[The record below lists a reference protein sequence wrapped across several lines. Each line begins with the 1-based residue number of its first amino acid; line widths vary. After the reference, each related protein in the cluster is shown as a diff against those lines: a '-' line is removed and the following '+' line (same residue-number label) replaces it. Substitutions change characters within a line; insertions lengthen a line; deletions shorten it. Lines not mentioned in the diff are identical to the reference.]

1 MTKKKQQHKNAG
13 RRQRNQ
19 GRQDMIYAL
28 YADEK
33 GEIFDAPGIGAV
45 GRFGDEI
52 RPLKPEDLI
61 PLPDSADLMYLPDR
75 QALGVDGDGNILPL
89 TGLAVSAI
97 LPAGYTRT
105 LLPGFQLQEAE
116 RLPLYG
122 YTAVAVYKDQLY
134 AAAIYTD
141 ENHKWDPENYNTPD
155 LKKLVKRVKKDLPDN
170 PLVEHLANCSLEW
183 HCCTA
188 ENLFYRRWECGIPTS
203 PACNANCFGCIS
215 LQPAECCPS
224 PQERIRFKPTPEQI
238 AQLGIYHLQTA
249 PEGIISFGQGC
260 EGEPSLAAANISQ
273 GIRLIR
279 QQTSRGQININTNAG
294 YTEGIRQI
302 VDAGL
307 DTMRVSII
315 SALPASYD
323 AYYRSSY
330 KLDDVK
336 ESIRYALEHGI
347 YVSLNMLY
355 FPGFND
361 RAEEFAGWQEFFRQL
376 PVQMIQVRN
385 LNIDPDAF
393 LEIMPQA
400 KGEILGTKA
409 FLQRLHEEFPAMVIG
424 SFSHYVEE

>member
-1 MTKKKQQHKNAG
+1 MTKKQKNSKAG
-13 RRQRNQ
+13 KKHTKNQ
-19 GRQDMIYAL
+19 QDMIYAL
-28 YADEK
+28 YADEN

-52 RPLKPEDLI
+52 RPLTPEDLI

-75 QALGVDGDGNILPL
+75 QALGVDEEGNILPL
-89 TGLAVSAI
+89 TGQAVSAI

-105 LLPGFQLQEAE
+105 LLPGFQLMEEASQ
-116 RLPLYG
+116 LPLYG
-122 YTAVAVYKDQLY
+122 YTAVAVYQDQLY

-155 LKKLVKRVKKDLPDN
+155 LKKLVKRVKKDLPNN

-203 PACNANCFGCIS
+203 PVCNANCFGCIS

-224 PQERIRFKPTPEQI
+224 PQERIKFRPTPEQI
-238 AQLGIYHLQTA
+238 AEIGLYHLQTA

-260 EGEPSLAAANISQ
+260 EGEPSLAAVNISQ

-279 QQTSRGQININTNAG
+279 QQTDKGQININTNAG

-315 SALPASYD
+315 SALPESYA

-330 KLDDVK
+330 QLENVK
-336 ESIRYALEHGI
+336 ESIRYALDKGI

-361 RAEEFAGWQEFFRQL
+361 RAEELAGWLEFFREL

-393 LEIMPQA
+393 LEIMPEVQ
-400 KGEILGTKA
+400 GEILGTKA
-409 FLQRLHEEFPAMVIG
+409 FLTKLHQEFPDMVIG

>member
-1 MTKKKQQHKNAG
+1 MTKKQKNSKAG
-13 RRQRNQ
+13 KKHTKNQ
-19 GRQDMIYAL
+19 QDMIYAL
-28 YADEK
+28 YADEN

-52 RPLKPEDLI
+52 RPLTPEDLI

-75 QALGVDGDGNILPL
+75 QALGVDEEGNILPL
-89 TGLAVSAI
+89 TGQAVSAI

-105 LLPGFQLQEAE
+105 LLPGFQLMEEASQ
-116 RLPLYG
+116 LPLYG
-122 YTAVAVYKDQLY
+122 YTAVAVYQDQLY

-155 LKKLVKRVKKDLPDN
+155 LKKLVKRVKKDLPNN

-203 PACNANCFGCIS
+203 PVCNANCFGCIS

-224 PQERIRFKPTPEQI
+224 PQERIKFRPTPEQI
-238 AQLGIYHLQTA
+238 AEIGLYHLQTA

-260 EGEPSLAAANISQ
+260 EGEPSLAAVNISQ

-279 QQTSRGQININTNAG
+279 QQTDKGQININTNAG

-315 SALPASYD
+315 SALPESYA

-330 KLDDVK
+330 QLENVK
-336 ESIRYALEHGI
+336 ESIRYALDKGI

-361 RAEEFAGWQEFFRQL
+361 RAEELAGWLEFFREL

-393 LEIMPQA
+393 LQIMPEA
-400 KGEILGTKA
+400 KGEILGTNA
-409 FLQRLHEEFPAMVIG
+409 FLTKLHQEFPDMVIG

>member
-1 MTKKKQQHKNAG
+1 MTKKQKNSKAG
-13 RRQRNQ
+13 KKNTKNQ
-19 GRQDMIYAL
+19 QDMIYAL
-28 YADEK
+28 YADEN
-33 GEIFDAPGIGAV
+33 GEIFDAPGMGAV

-52 RPLKPEDLI
+52 RPLTPEDLI

-75 QALGVDGDGNILPL
+75 QALGVDEEGNILPL
-89 TGLAVSAI
+89 TGQAVSAI

-105 LLPGFQLQEAE
+105 LLPGFQLMEEASQ
-116 RLPLYG
+116 LPLYG
-122 YTAVAVYKDQLY
+122 YTAVAVYQDQLY

-203 PACNANCFGCIS
+203 PVCNANCFGCIS

-224 PQERIRFKPTPEQI
+224 PQERIKFRPTPEQI
-238 AQLGIYHLQTA
+238 AQIGLYHLQTA

-260 EGEPSLAAANISQ
+260 EGEPSLAAVNISQ

-279 QQTSRGQININTNAG
+279 QQTDKGQININTNAG

-315 SALPASYD
+315 SALPESYA

-330 KLDDVK
+330 QLENVK
-336 ESIRYALEHGI
+336 ESIRYALDKGI

-361 RAEEFAGWQEFFRQL
+361 RAEELAGWLEFFREL

-393 LEIMPQA
+393 LEIMPEVQ
-400 KGEILGTKA
+400 GEILGTKA
-409 FLQRLHEEFPAMVIG
+409 FLTKLHQEFPDMVIG

>member
-1 MTKKKQQHKNAG
+1 MTKKQKNSKAG
-13 RRQRNQ
+13 KKHTRHQ
-19 GRQDMIYAL
+19 QDMIYAL
-28 YADEK
+28 YADEN

-45 GRFGDEI
+45 GRFGHEI
-52 RPLKPEDLI
+52 RPLTPEDLI

-75 QALGVDGDGNILPL
+75 QALGVDEAGNILPL
-89 TGLAVSAI
+89 TGQAVSAI

-105 LLPGFQLQEAE
+105 LLPGFQLMEEASQ
-116 RLPLYG
+116 LPLYG
-122 YTAVAVYKDQLY
+122 YTAVAVYQDQLY

-155 LKKLVKRVKKDLPDN
+155 LKKLVKRVKKDLPNN

-203 PACNANCFGCIS
+203 PVCNANCFGCIS

-224 PQERIRFKPTPEQI
+224 PQERIKFRPTPEQI
-238 AQLGIYHLQTA
+238 AEIGLYHLQTA

-260 EGEPSLAAANISQ
+260 EGEPSLAAVNISQ

-279 QQTSRGQININTNAG
+279 QQTDKGQININTNAG

-315 SALPASYD
+315 SALPESYA

-330 KLDDVK
+330 QLENVK
-336 ESIRYALEHGI
+336 ESIRYALDKGI

-361 RAEEFAGWQEFFRQL
+361 RAEELAGWLEFFREL

-393 LEIMPQA
+393 LEIMPEVQ
-400 KGEILGTKA
+400 GEILGTKA
-409 FLQRLHEEFPAMVIG
+409 FLTKLHQEFPDMVIG

>member
-1 MTKKKQQHKNAG
+1 MTKKQKNSKAG
-13 RRQRNQ
+13 KKHTRNQ
-19 GRQDMIYAL
+19 QDMIYAL
-28 YADEK
+28 YADEN
-33 GEIFDAPGIGAV
+33 GEIFDAPGMGAV

-52 RPLKPEDLI
+52 RPLTPEDLI

-75 QALGVDGDGNILPL
+75 QALGVDEEGNILPL
-89 TGLAVSAI
+89 TGQAVSAI

-105 LLPGFQLQEAE
+105 LLPGFQLMEEASQ
-116 RLPLYG
+116 LPLYG
-122 YTAVAVYKDQLY
+122 YTAVAVYQDQLY

-155 LKKLVKRVKKDLPDN
+155 LKKLVKRVKKDLPNN

-203 PACNANCFGCIS
+203 PVCNANCFGCIS

-224 PQERIRFKPTPEQI
+224 PQERIKFRPTPEQI
-238 AQLGIYHLQTA
+238 AQIGLYHLQTA

-260 EGEPSLAAANISQ
+260 EGEPSLAAVNISQ

-279 QQTSRGQININTNAG
+279 QQTDKGQININTNAG

-315 SALPASYD
+315 SALPESYA

-330 KLDDVK
+330 QLENVK
-336 ESIRYALEHGI
+336 ESIRYALDKGI

-361 RAEEFAGWQEFFRQL
+361 RAEELAGWLEFFREL

-393 LEIMPQA
+393 LEIMPEPQ
-400 KGEILGTKA
+400 GEILGTKT
-409 FLQRLHEEFPAMVIG
+409 FLTKLHQEFPDMVIG